1 MNYCYARVSTEEQH
15 LDRQIAEFKNYEPF
29 VLYADKES
37 GKDFDRTN
45 YKKMKRKLKGGD
57 TLIVLSLDRFG
68 RNYDLIKKEWVELN
82 EKGVKIKVIDMPII
96 DTTSDDLTSKLISD
110 IVMNLLSY
118 VAEMER
124 TNIKKRQAQ
133 GIAQAKLRGVKFGRP
148 KHNMPPNFHEVAR
161 KYCKKEI
168 DNIKAVELLGLSRGT
183 FFRWLNEYGYKQEPK
198 PIKPKKLSNGE
209 IYRMFLNKEI
219 RTLKVNEL
227 LGEKPSE
234 WYPRFMKWKRK
245 FEKGKNNE

>member
-1 MNYCYARVSTEEQH
+1 MNYCYARVSTAEQH

-29 VLYADKES
+29 VLYTDKES

-45 YKKMKRKLKGGD
+45 YKKMKRKLMVGD

-133 GIAQAKLRGVKFGRP
+133 GIAQAKARGVKFGRP
-148 KHNMPPNFHEVAR
+148 KIKMPRNFKEVATQ
-161 KYCKKEI
+161 Y
-168 DNIKAVELLGLSRGT
+168 L
-183 FFRWLNEYGYKQEPK
+183 
-198 PIKPKKLSNGE
+198 NGE
-209 IYRMFLNKEI
+209 ITNTKACDILGLTRPTFYRYLDIPEDEI
-219 RTLKVNEL
+219 EYVN
-227 LGEKPSE
+227 
-234 WYPRFMKWKRK
+234 
-245 FEKGKNNE
+245 